1 MMTHK
6 LTRLVHENLS
16 IVMCFAY
23 SQKPLADLIEASFG
37 GEHKYLNKA
46 LFEIS
51 EERANK
57 ACLELAI
64 FLRMLDD
71 EQKSSAYDARTK
83 NVTDCGR
90 LIKKDDTVEAL
101 TFREVTNKVI
111 HSSRLEW
118 KLLEFSNPEPG
129 SRPSLICHTGDEEKW
144 VRAEVDL
151 AALAFVCGR
160 FMS

>member
-1 MMTHK
+1 
-6 LTRLVHENLS
+6 
-16 IVMCFAY
+16 MCFAY
-23 SQKPLADLIEASFG
+23 SQKPLSDLIEASFG
-37 GEHKYLNKA
+37 GEHEYLNKA

-101 TFREVTNKVI
+101 TFREVTNKR
-111 HSSRLEW
+111 SSRTRVGELW
-118 KLLEFSNPEPG
+118 CF
-129 SRPSLICHTGDEEKW
+129 
-144 VRAEVDL
+144 
-151 AALAFVCGR
+151 
-160 FMS
+160 